1 MQKCLHDVFNLGLR
15 LQELNPQSIVFVI
28 NLLSRAVVSQLAM
41 NVLEHIECESS
52 AESDLN
58 VVYIRMILTMLV
70 KMMTT
75 MIMNCRTN
83 RILWQIPRRALLVEA
98 PVLKVPAT
106 HPHQH
111 PDLVRFRCSV
121 C

>member
-1 MQKCLHDVFNLGLR
+1 MYVEDDFNNASEDDDYR
-15 LQELNPQSIVFVI
+15 ELS
-28 NLLSRAVVSQLAM
+28 
-41 NVLEHIECESS
+41 H
-52 AESDLN
+52 ESD
-58 VVYIRMILTMLV
+58 
-70 KMMTT
+70 
-75 MIMNCRTN
+75 IMGN
-83 RILWQIPRRALLVEA
+83 LWQIPRRALLVEA